1 MNPPRAF
8 ISVIIPTYSR
18 PGPLRRCIATL
29 ASQTYPR
36 HSFEVIVVDDG
47 GDPPAT
53 KSLQDDVVLDL
64 PIVLLRQPN
73 RGAAA
78 ARAMG
83 LAHAR
88 GPILAFL
95 DDDCTVP
102 PNYLEEIDRVF
113 RDHPE
118 TQVVQVG
125 IDNPEPDNIY
135 GRTWKFTLE
144 ETLKVNLEPT
154 RDGRI
159 TCGTLGGV
167 MVARREIFGD
177 VAFDPKLSRS
187 REDADLRYQLQ
198 ARGLP
203 VYYEPQ
209 IRVFHHQRNTLRD
222 YLAQF
227 VGYGRG
233 EFHLQRKWGATPA
246 PYRYV
251 TLTSWQALR
260 SLLRAEGA
268 RSGLAIFCVLWLR
281 RHASLSGTTYE
292 RAAWEFPR
300 DGVFR
305 WARFGCLLIASYA
318 NLLVQAVFALTR
330 GPAMFRRRR
339 GLKPS
344 AGGCKGDQDNRLP
357 NRPTTR

>member
-1 MNPPRAF
+1 MNPPCAF

-36 HSFEVIVVDDG
+36 QSFEVIVVDDG

-53 KSLQDDVVLDL
+53 KCLQDDVVLDL

-78 ARAMG
+78 ARSAG

-95 DDDCTVP
+95 DDDCTAP
-102 PNYLEEIDRVF
+102 PDSLAAIDRVF
-113 RDHPE
+113 RTHPD

-125 IDNPEPDNIY
+125 IEHPEPENIY

-144 ETLKVNLEPT
+144 ETLKVNLDPT
-154 RDGRI
+154 QYGRL

-177 VAFDPKLSRS
+177 VAFDPTLSRS

-209 IRVFHHQRNTLRD
+209 IRVFHHQRDTLWS

-227 VGYGRG
+227 VAYGRG

-260 SLLRAEGA
+260 SLLRAERA
-268 RSGLAIFCVLWLR
+268 RRGLAMYSVLWLR
-281 RHASLSGTTYE
+281 RHASLCGTMYE

-300 DGVFR
+300 HVVLR
-305 WARFGCLLIASYA
+305 WARFGWLLVTSYA
-318 NLLVQAVFALTR
+318 TLFFQAVFAPTLE
-330 GPAMFRRRR
+330 PAMFKQSLRSLKSDIGSKSRR
-339 GLKPS
+339 S
-344 AGGCKGDQDNRLP
+344 SNRLG
-357 NRPTTR
+357 

>member
-1 MNPPRAF
+1 MKPPCAF

-29 ASQTYPR
+29 ASQAYPR
-36 HSFEVIVVDDG
+36 QSFEVIVVDDG

-53 KSLQDDVVLDL
+53 KSLQSDVVLDL
-64 PIVLLRQPN
+64 PIVVLRQPN

-78 ARAMG
+78 ARATG
-83 LAHAR
+83 LAHAC

-102 PNYLEEIDRVF
+102 PDYLSAIDQVF
-113 RDHPE
+113 RTHPE
-118 TQVVQVG
+118 TMIAQVG
-125 IDNPEPDNIY
+125 IENPEPDNLY
-135 GRTWKFTLE
+135 GQTWKFTLE
-144 ETLKVNLEPT
+144 ETLKVNLHPT
-154 RDGRI
+154 THGRI

-167 MVARREIFGD
+167 MVARREIFND
-177 VAFDPKLSRS
+177 VAFDPTLSRS

-209 IRVFHHQRNTLRD
+209 IRVFHHQRRTLRD
-222 YLAQF
+222 YLVQF

-233 EFHLQRKWGATPA
+233 EFHLRRKWGATPA

-260 SLLRAEGA
+260 SLLRAERA
-268 RSGLAIFCVLWLR
+268 RRGLAIYSVLWLR
-281 RHASLSGTTYE
+281 RHASLCGLSYE

-300 DGVFR
+300 HVVLR
-305 WARFGCLLIASYA
+305 WARFGRLLATFYVI
-318 NLLVQAVFALTR
+318 LFFRAVFAPTLQ
-330 GPAMFRRRR
+330 PAMLKQSLRSFRNDI
-339 GLKPS
+339 
-344 AGGCKGDQDNRLP
+344 GCKSRRSS
-357 NRPTTR
+357 NRPG

>member
-1 MNPPRAF
+1 MNPPCAF

-36 HSFEVIVVDDG
+36 QSFEVIVVDDG

-73 RGAAA
+73 SGAAA
-78 ARAMG
+78 ARAAG

-113 RDHPE
+113 RGHPE

-144 ETLKVNLEPT
+144 ETLKANLHRT
-154 RDGRI
+154 SNGRI
-159 TCGTLGGV
+159 TCGILGGV

-177 VAFDPKLSRS
+177 VAFDPTLSRS

-233 EFHLQRKWGATPA
+233 EFHLQRKWGLTPA

-251 TLTSWQALR
+251 TLTSWDSLR

-268 RSGLAIFCVLWLR
+268 RSGLAIYSVLWLR
-281 RHASLSGTTYE
+281 RHASLCGTMYE

-300 DGVFR
+300 HGALR
-305 WARFGCLLIASYA
+305 WPRFGW
-318 NLLVQAVFALTR
+318 LLVTSYPALLFQAVFAPTR
-330 GPAMFRRRR
+330 EPAMFRRRR
-339 GLKPS
+339 RLKSS
-344 AGGCKGDQDNRLP
+344 AVDCQHNGENRRL
-357 NRPTTR
+357 N

>member
-1 MNPPRAF
+1 MNPPCAF

-36 HSFEVIVVDDG
+36 QSCEVIVVDDG

-78 ARAMG
+78 ARAAG

-102 PNYLEEIDRVF
+102 PDYLAAIDQVF
-113 RDHPE
+113 RLHPE
-118 TQVVQVG
+118 TMIAQVG
-125 IDNPEPDNIY
+125 IENPEPDNLY
-135 GRTWKFTLE
+135 GQTWKFTLE
-144 ETLKVNLEPT
+144 ETLKVNLHLTPH
-154 RDGRI
+154 GRI
-159 TCGTLGGV
+159 TCGILGGV
-167 MVARREIFGD
+167 MVARREIFDD
-177 VAFDPKLSRS
+177 VAFDPTLSRS

-198 ARGLP
+198 AHGLP
-203 VYYEPQ
+203 VYYEPR

-251 TLTSWQALR
+251 TLTSCQALR

-268 RSGLAIFCVLWLR
+268 RSGLAIYCVLWLR
-281 RHASLSGTTYE
+281 RHASLCGTMYE
-292 RAAWEFPR
+292 RASWRFPR
-300 DGVFR
+300 RVVLR
-305 WARFGCLLIASYA
+305 WARFGWLLVTSYA
-318 NLLVQAVFALTR
+318 TLLFQAVFAPTR
-330 GPAMFRRRR
+330 EPAM
-339 GLKPS
+339 LKQS
-344 AGGCKGDQDNRLP
+344 LRSLKGDIGSKSRHSS
-357 NRPTTR
+357 NRPG